1 MSDSPDLDHRLLFAS
16 FAIAAG
22 VLSVLLIVSA
32 AGPPPPPPAELL
44 SWFEAHRGRYVL
56 LGVAVLSWAT
66 AAVPFVAGLG
76 ALLAPRGK
84 ALARAAMLLAAGGVL
99 LLGFATFAFVGAF
112 SAVSAAARVAPS
124 PAEAA
129 YQAAI
134 WSHLSFYLT
143 DPGLMT
149 LGLGQF
155 LFAVLAWRSGSL
167 PKLVAAIGFVG
178 GLAGLLTLA
187 VYETGALALT
197 QLAAFG
203 VWGLATGVILL
214 RRPGP
219 PRARRPRRKLS
230 SELHHHARA
239 PDDLTAAQVRVPDAA
254 LAGPSPHGPGARP
267 WRARPAR

>member
-1 MSDSPDLDHRLLFAS
+1 MTDSPPLDNRLVFAG

-22 VLSVLLIVSA
+22 LLSFLLIGSA
-32 AGPPPPPPAELL
+32 GGPPPPAPAELL
-44 SWFEAHRGRYVL
+44 PYFEAHRGRYIL
-56 LGVAVLSWAT
+56 LGVAVLTWVGT
-66 AAVPFVAGLG
+66 AIPFIAGLG
-76 ALLAPRGK
+76 ALLAPQGR

-155 LFAVLAWRSGSL
+155 LFAVLAWKSGSL
-167 PKLVAAIGFVG
+167 PKLVAAIGLVG

-187 VYETGALALT
+187 VYETAALALA
-197 QLAAFG
+197 QLTAFG

-219 PRARRPRRKLS
+219 SRDAT
-230 SELHHHARA
+230 A
-239 PDDLTAAQVRVPDAA
+239 PQR
-254 LAGPSPHGPGARP
+254 
-267 WRARPAR
+267 